1 MIHFSGGIE
10 KSLGHKKDFSQ
21 TFSIGHWNLNSLVAP
36 NFTKVGLLK
45 TYLSVERFDIFCISE
60 TYLNSSITED
70 DDSWQIPGYG
80 FVRSNHRF
88 NNKRGSVAI
97 YYKNFLPLKLLDLKF
112 VTLLLFI
119 GHQTA
124 DDFDSFLDY
133 LKLNLDAMTD
143 NNPVLMVVIGD
154 FNARSSGWCMNEKV
168 IMKELKLIV
177 YLGSYGL
184 YDLKQVINE
193 PTHLFEN
200 SSSCINLKLASQ
212 PNLVMDAGVHPS
224 LHPNCHHQIVCAKFD
239 LKIHYPSSHERFGIL
254 KKLIS
259 IFLERL

>member
-1 MIHFSGGIE
+1 MIHLSGGIE
-10 KSLGHKKDFSQ
+10 KSLGHKKAFSQ

-45 TYLSVERFDIFCISE
+45 AYLSVQRFDIFCISE

-70 DDSWQIPGYG
+70 DDSWQIPEYS
-80 FVRSNHRF
+80 FIRSNHRF

-97 YYKNFLPLKLLDLKF
+97 HYKNVLPLKLLDLKF

-133 LKLNLDAMTD
+133 LKSNLDAMTD
-143 NNPVLMVVIGD
+143 NDPVLMVVID

-177 YLGSYGL
+177 
-184 YDLKQVINE
+184 
-193 PTHLFEN
+193 
-200 SSSCINLKLASQ
+200 
-212 PNLVMDAGVHPS
+212 
-224 LHPNCHHQIVCAKFD
+224 
-239 LKIHYPSSHERFGIL
+239 
-254 KKLIS
+254 
-259 IFLERL
+259 